1 MQNDRKYMCTRYTT
15 STGCTKF
22 RQARGTLGDKR
33 VRL

>member
-1 MQNDRKYMCTRYTT
+1 MQNNREIYVHTITT

-33 VRL
+33 VHL